1 MRLSKVSS
9 WFFLAMLFVLAANG
23 LFLVFIKQAYDDVVV
38 AQDHRS
44 QALKL
49 ANEFHQETEQLA
61 RLVRAYTI
69 TGETRYLL
77 YYYDILGV
85 REGEKPVPENFNS
98 RTYWDDVIAGRIQHS
113 IPQEG
118 VKRSLADLM
127 KSLGFSEEEILALK
141 EVIDGMEAMK
151 VIEQIAFAATQ
162 GLYNPITREF
172 VSDGQPRLDFASKLV
187 HGEEYN
193 ILKANLSQAVEGLVT
208 MTDRRTSNEVA
219 SAGRRLERWI
229 LLSLFSMGATIVLGV
244 YASRIVRRQ
253 VLVPIRDLGEAAD
266 LLAVGDYA
274 TRTGTVGGVEELSTL
289 GDIFNSMAQAIEDDV
304 GRRQAAQKE
313 LEAARQQAEDA
324 TRAKSMFLANMSHE
338 LRTPLNAIIGITD
351 MLLEDAR
358 ASAQHTMTEP
368 LDRVH
373 RAGQNLLALISDILD
388 ISKIEA
394 GKMEIYLESF
404 PIATL
409 INEVAVMLQPSAQKN
424 RNRVAVHCPPDIGG
438 MRSDVMRVRQILLN
452 LAGNAIKFT
461 EQGTITIA
469 ARRDL
474 DDGREWIVVTVSD
487 TGIGMTLEQVARLFV
502 EFRQG
507 DTSTTRKYGGTGLG
521 LAISRHFCKMM
532 GGDITVDSAPGLGST
547 FTLRLPANAPYPR
560 DAHYASG
567 GPASMMGENP

>member
-23 LFLVFIKQAYDDVVV
+23 LFLVFIKQAYDDVVA